1 LSGTSANRS
10 LLTGALLGVAT
21 FAIYMIGSNRSFGY
35 DAAATIANFVATPSL
50 LDAFAVRS
58 VIPTIPLTQVAGND
72 HVLVSLLS
80 HVIYSATGTR
90 NEVIYRLLPA
100 LGAGATV
107 GLSTGVLV
115 RRFGL
120 LAGLCAG
127 LYIATDPLFVDNSR
141 DLRGY
146 SLAALGS
153 VVATLLLPIQGEV
166 SGDAKLLP
174 IYGAVSGEAGRRG
187 RLVAYAVIMGLA
199 ISAQLF
205 AGVVLLLHIAWIL
218 TRRSRHD
225 VLQLAPAWIAA
236 LVIGVTANATIQV
249 TELTQ
254 HGLPPQMFNP
264 TFPSDTIFFLLG
276 APVLLPLGLWLS
288 SAGLGLWLE
297 RRQEWL
303 WSSLAVLAAV
313 VLVLWLVLRPA
324 FLYPRFFI
332 FLVPACAYLMAA
344 AIARWWVLAPV
355 VALGAAA
362 ALVSQASG
370 YTQDPLA
377 LPQAAAAV
385 ASIHASG
392 GRACVIHSDEQV
404 LSAYTSDFTVVT
416 RADQLSDCDAVVVV
430 SWGVDLALRDQAA
443 RQFPRL
449 RTLAAYYPA
458 VVLER

>member
-1 LSGTSANRS
+1 VVSA
-10 LLTGALLGVAT
+10 AV
-21 FAIYMIGSNRSFGY
+21 YMIGSRRSFGY
-35 DAAATIANFVATPSL
+35 DAAATFANFVATPSIW
-50 LDAFAVRS
+50 DAFAVRS
-58 VIPTIPLTQVAGND
+58 VIPTIPVTQVATND

-80 HVIYSATGTR
+80 HLIYSSTGTR
-90 NEVIYRLLPA
+90 SEAVYRLVPA
-100 LGAGATV
+100 LAAGATV
-107 GLSTGVLV
+107 GVSTTALT

-120 LAGLCAG
+120 LAGVCAG
-127 LYIATDPLFVDNSR
+127 LYIATDPLFVDNAR

-153 VVATLLLPIQGEV
+153 VLATLILNG
-166 SGDAKLLP
+166 KWT
-174 IYGAVSGEAGRRG
+174 RG
-187 RLVAYAVIMGLA
+187 RLAAYAAIMGLA
-199 ISAQLF
+199 IAAQLF

-218 TRRSRHD
+218 TRRSKQQ
-225 VLQLAPAWIAA
+225 VVQLAPAWIAA
-236 LVIGVTANATIQV
+236 LVIGLAANATIQV

-254 HGLPPQMFNP
+254 HGLPPPMFNP
-264 TFPSDTIFFLLG
+264 TFPSDTVFFLLG

-297 RRQEWL
+297 RRQVWL

-332 FLVPACAYLMAA
+332 FLVPACAFLMAA

-362 ALVSQASG
+362 AAVSQASG

-385 ASIHASG
+385 ARIHASG
-392 GRACVIHSDEQV
+392 GSACVIHSDEQV
-404 LSAYTSDFTVVT
+404 LSAYTTDFRVVT
-416 RADQLSDCDAVVVV
+416 RADQLRDCDAVVVV

-443 RQFPRL
+443 QQFPRL
-449 RTLAAYYPA
+449 TTLEAYYPA